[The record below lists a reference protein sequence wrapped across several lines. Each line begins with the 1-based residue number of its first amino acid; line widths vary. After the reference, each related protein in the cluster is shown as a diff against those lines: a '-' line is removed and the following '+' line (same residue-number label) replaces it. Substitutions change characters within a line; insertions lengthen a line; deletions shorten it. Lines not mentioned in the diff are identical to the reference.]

1 MQARA
6 GSMGMRQ
13 FDAANRDGIRPK
25 TVKNQIFYEV
35 CQFVNAVNTLFTTLG
50 EWCACRIAVSS
61 L

>member
-1 MQARA
+1 
-6 GSMGMRQ
+6 MGMRQ
-13 FDAANRDGIRPK
+13 FDAANPDGIRLK
-25 TVKNQIFYEV
+25 TVKNQILYEV